1 MYRVQLD
8 KRNELQTTSI
18 DKDGVSLKVVFF
30 VTFIFRWS
38 YGSSRRFTLPTNGWK
53 KNCKLTSG
61 WIQDA

>member
-8 KRNELQTTSI
+8 KSNELQTPSSDTG
-18 DKDGVSLKVVFF
+18 GVSVKVFFF

-38 YGSSRRFTLPTNGWK
+38 RGSSSRFTLPTNGWK
-53 KNCKLTSG
+53 KNYKLTPG